1 MARIDRTRVVQ
12 QTLYLDEFLAMPETK
27 PAREYVNGAIVD
39 KPMPKG
45 KHSRLQSRLAREI
58 DLLAEEGKIALA
70 LTELRCTFGGR
81 SLVPDIAV
89 VRWDSLPLDA
99 DGEIADRFDCPPA
112 WTIEI
117 LSIGQP
123 SLRPTKNILHCLEH
137 GCELGWLIDPEDLTV
152 LVYAPDAGTR
162 CFERPD
168 DRLPVPGFAERLTLT
183 IQDLADCLVN

>member
-1 MARIDRTRVVQ
+1 MVQSAGRTA
-12 QTLYLDEFLAMPETK
+12 TLEQFLALPETE
-27 PAREYVNGAIVD
+27 PASEFSHGNARQ
-39 KPMPKG
+39 KPMPQG
-45 KHSRLQSRLAREI
+45 RHSYLQLELASLINQSLRRP
-58 DLLAEEGKIALA
+58 KIARA
-70 LTELRCTFGGR
+70 GTELRCTFGDR
-81 SLVPDIAV
+81 SIVPDIAV
-89 VRWDSLPLDA
+89 FSWDRIPRDR
-99 DGEIADRFDCPPA
+99 DGRVSNRFDGAPD

>member
-1 MARIDRTRVVQ
+1 
-12 QTLYLDEFLAMPETK
+12 MPETK

-117 LSIGQP
+117 LSPEQ
-123 SLRPTKNILHCLEH
+123 SATLVMEKILFCLDR
-137 GCELGWLIDPEDLTV
+137 GAELGWLVDPQAKSV
-152 LVYAPDAGTR
+152 SVFHASAAPRVYLLGDAL
-162 CFERPD
+162 P
-168 DRLPVPGFAERLTLT
+168 LPVISGLEA
-183 IQDLADCLVN
+183 LALSVEEIFGWLKV